1 MSQTLGIETLF
12 VLRMKEIDGAFQ
24 LSLLQ
29 TKNNEMHIV
38 DDFCKPCKKE
48 QFRLI
53 LKGMVLALVENK
65 GNYAKHVLPLDLT
78 FSLLKLPE
86 TEIEMPVA
94 PTAPLPPIDAELL
107 YPTLA
112 MEDDPASSIPA
123 IEIPDPE
130 IPSSPE
136 TPRELIGLQNTE
148 EDILI
153 FALGKDLVQQVAG
166 EFIFQVSAFSEIKT
180 IEVNGEKQPS
190 APGIFEASILSLI
203 HI

>member
-1 MSQTLGIETLF
+1 MPS
-12 VLRMKEIDGAFQ
+12 MC
-24 LSLLQ
+24 S
-29 TKNNEMHIV
+29 
-38 DDFCKPCKKE
+38 
-48 QFRLI
+48 
-53 LKGMVLALVENK
+53 
-65 GNYAKHVLPLDLT
+65 LDLT

-166 EFIFQVSAFSEIKT
+166 EFIFQVSAFSEIKPLKST
-180 IEVNGEKQPS
+180 EKNNLPLRDLRSKHPCTLPTATWREYFLVKVQTRLGSSEKEFIVFLETDKVKREKEKPPFQMIVIS
-190 APGIFEASILSLI
+190 RSIPR
-203 HI
+203 

>member
-1 MSQTLGIETLF
+1 
-12 VLRMKEIDGAFQ
+12 
-24 LSLLQ
+24 
-29 TKNNEMHIV
+29 
-38 DDFCKPCKKE
+38 
-48 QFRLI
+48 
-53 LKGMVLALVENK
+53 
-65 GNYAKHVLPLDLT
+65 
-78 FSLLKLPE
+78 
-86 TEIEMPVA
+86 MPVA

-136 TPRELIGLQNTE
+136 TPGELIGLQNTE

-190 APGIFEASILSLI
+190 APGIFEASIRVPYQLQPGENIFLVKVQTRLGSSEKEFIVFLETDKVKREQEN
-203 HI
+203 HHSR